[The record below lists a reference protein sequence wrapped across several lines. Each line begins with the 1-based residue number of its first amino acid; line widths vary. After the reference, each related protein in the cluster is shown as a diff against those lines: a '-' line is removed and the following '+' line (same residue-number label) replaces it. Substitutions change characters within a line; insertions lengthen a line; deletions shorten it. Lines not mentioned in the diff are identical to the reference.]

1 MKWCFVALLLL
12 NIVVAAMQWVA
23 QRSRA
28 LPELYVQRADAKVI
42 QLRQEYEEKNPSA
55 SAQRGDQCLLM
66 GPMPSQDAATYWHK
80 QFQWAAIGSEIVV
93 QTVQKSPGFMVY
105 LGPMQNKEQA
115 VNLLKELQVQKI
127 ESFVIESGVFENAVS
142 LGVYENIDLARV
154 KKEEVGQLGFAGKVG
169 EMERQKEA
177 FWVFVSMPYVSE
189 NKVKIDNVLA
199 ANSKL
204 PELRQI
210 FCKGVASKKLLP

>member
-28 LPELYVQRADAKVI
+28 LPDTYVQTADAEVI
-42 QLRQEYEEKNPSA
+42 QLRQEYEEQST
-55 SAQRGDQCLLM
+55 SVSVHGSDQCLLL

-80 QFQWAAIGSEIVV
+80 QFQWAAIRSETVV
-93 QTVQKSPGFMVY
+93 QSVQKAPGYMVY
-105 LGPMQNKEQA
+105 LGPMQDEAQA
-115 VNLLKELQVQKI
+115 INLLKELQAQKI
-127 ESFVIESGVFENAVS
+127 ESFVIDSGVFENAVS

-154 KKEEVGQLGFAGKVG
+154 KKEEVSQRGFVAQVG
-169 EMERQKEA
+169 EIDRQSEA

-199 ANSKL
+199 ANPRL